1 MPVEHDDGVRGEDGK
16 HGKSL
21 GSSDAHGEKALPI
34 ATDDGAAG
42 AELLQDSD
50 RNPNDF
56 NRGLRSNT
64 WGLRGGSVRD
74 KGNRVELVIT
84 RAGYG
89 CKLTGKL
96 RGKEVLDTEHLRSQH
111 AIDGDKTELAFAM
124 EEVGNV

>member
-1 MPVEHDDGVRGEDGK
+1 MRMLP
-16 HGKSL
+16 KSMRVFVSRYL
-21 GSSDAHGEKALPI
+21 
-34 ATDDGAAG
+34 
-42 AELLQDSD
+42 AESIV
-50 RNPNDF
+50 DF
-56 NRGLRSNT
+56 SRELRSNT

-74 KGNRVELVIT
+74 KGNGVELVIT

-96 RGKEVLDTEHLRSQH
+96 RGKEVFDTEHLRSQH

>member
-1 MPVEHDDGVRGEDGK
+1 MGRAWEAVMRTARK
-16 HGKSL
+16 RCQSRRMM
-21 GSSDAHGEKALPI
+21 ARR
-34 ATDDGAAG
+34 G

-50 RNPNDF
+50 RKPNDF

>member
-89 CKLTGKL
+89 
-96 RGKEVLDTEHLRSQH
+96 
-111 AIDGDKTELAFAM
+111 
-124 EEVGNV
+124 GNV